1 MGGLDF
7 LSGPTWFTIAN
18 LVSMEMKF
26 RALSLKYQPTSELPG
41 GLVKTQ
47 ISGPLSQNSWCRR
60 SGWGSENVPLWRVPR
75 WCYWSSDHAVRCAGP
90 NTEERSQ
97 CLGVGLSRWRGLS
110 SRSFVSHWKPRP
122 GVHVSEHEAPSEGS
136 VRSPTLCYL
145 KHTFCRVTKSRV
157 TFQCSRSPCPVA
169 GRNSPEQKEQVG
181 RR

>member
-26 RALSLKYQPTSELPG
+26 RALILKYQPTSESPG

-60 SGWGSENVPLWRVPR
+60 SGWGFWEFAFLTCSQVMLLVPKPR
-75 WCYWSSDHAVRCAGP
+75 LRCAGP

-122 GVHVSEHEAPSEGS
+122 EVHVSEHEAPSEGS

-145 KHTFCRVTKSRV
+145 KHTFCQVTKSRV
-157 TFQCSRSPCPVA
+157 TF
-169 GRNSPEQKEQVG
+169 
-181 RR
+181 